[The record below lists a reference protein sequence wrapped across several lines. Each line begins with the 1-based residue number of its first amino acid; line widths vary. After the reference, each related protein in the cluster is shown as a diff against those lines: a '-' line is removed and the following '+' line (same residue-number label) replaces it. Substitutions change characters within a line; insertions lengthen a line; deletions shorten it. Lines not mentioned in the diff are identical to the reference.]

1 MKKKLGS
8 TYMVDV
14 PSYGFVLRCS
24 ESADSFSTGKK
35 GNYSAA

>member
-8 TYMVDV
+8 TNMVDV
-14 PSYGFVLRCS
+14 PSYGLVLRCS
-24 ESADSFSTGKK
+24 ESADSLSSGKK